1 MRAETQKKQLLHKSV
16 HLLHK
21 SVQSLTPLYLYLCTR
36 TPATHHLPDTL
47 PWPLLYRIM
56 HNRLPIIF
64 KGQGDRK
71 GQGNTA
77 KERQSRHDMKKND
90 INI

>member
-1 MRAETQKKQLLHKSV
+1 MRAETQKKQAFAQICTFIAQICTV
-16 HLLHK
+16 PN
-21 SVQSLTPLYLYLCTR
+21 PLYLYLCTR
-36 TPATHHLPDTL
+36 KPATHHLPDTL

-77 KERQSRHDMKKND
+77 KERQSRHDMKK
-90 INI
+90 